1 MAVYQHDVLVVG
13 AGLAGMRATLAAQ
26 EAGADVAMITK
37 VHPVRSHS
45 NAAHGGIAEDS
56 GFTVSFGDTGV
67 VLGFSMSGN
76 IIPATSDGIL
86 TNLSYT
92 NITSE
97 ICINDVVLSDPNGI
111 ALEIDLIGD
120 CIEY

>member
-1 MAVYQHDVLVVG
+1 MISIGFGAITDSLVEVIISTSYDVG
-13 AGLAGMRATLAAQ
+13 GFQFKITGLT
-26 EAGADVAMITK
+26 I
-37 VHPVRSHS
+37 